1 MKKLIINKQLNLFP
15 CSAKKRSSNK
25 YNNPAFLKFPLLSRF
40 LQFPLFVILFLL
52 TFMNMPSFIYPDHN
66 YSDYKP
72 PEYKSPFIIP
82 LEGEII
88 TGFRESYIIPDKQE
102 CLKHTGIDI
111 EGKSGQKVIAAG
123 NGIVNYTGFS
133 PIGGRTLVIKHNDK
147 IRTTYLN
154 LMQIYVT
161 TGKYV
166 RQGEVI
172 ASIGASDDPSSLAC
186 HLHFGVIYDNKYI
199 DPADL
204 LEIDYS
210 SISRFIYL
218 QYLNGDFNFNT
229 GADFNSDVYV
239 KNN

>member
-1 MKKLIINKQLNLFP
+1 MKKLIIKKQL
-15 CSAKKRSSNK
+15 KSNTCNVETRNINI
-25 YNNPAFLKFPLLSRF
+25 NNKTSFIKTGFVKFFRLSIF
-40 LQFPLFVILFLL
+40 TILFLL
-52 TFMNMPSFIYPDHN
+52 TLINLPSFIY
-66 YSDYKP
+66 SDYKSP
-72 PEYKSPFIIP
+72 DYKSPFVMP
-82 LEGEII
+82 LEGETI
-88 TGFRESYIIPDKQE
+88 TGFRQSYPVPDEQKF
-102 CLKHTGIDI
+102 LKHTGIDI
-111 EGKSGQKVIAAG
+111 EGNFGQKVIAAG
-123 NGIVNYTGFS
+123 NGIVSYTGFS

-172 ASIGASDDPSSLAC
+172 ASIGASDDPSNSAY

-204 LEIDYS
+204 LKIDYS

-218 QYLNGDFNFNT
+218 QYLDDDFNFNP
-229 GADFNSDVYV
+229 DVYV
-239 KNN
+239 YNKNN

>member
-1 MKKLIINKQLNLFP
+1 MKKLIMKKQLNLYP
-15 CSAKKRSSNK
+15 CSVKKRSSDID
-25 YNNPAFLKFPLLSRF
+25 NNPACIKFPRPSRFLKFPS
-40 LQFPLFVILFLL
+40 FVILFLL
-52 TFMNMPSFIYPDHN
+52 TFMNTPSSIYPDYN
-66 YSDYKP
+66 YSDYKS

-88 TGFRESYIIPDKQE
+88 TGFRESYIVPDKQE

-123 NGIVNYTGFS
+123 NGIVSYIGFS

-172 ASIGASDDPSSLAC
+172 ASIGASDDPSNLAC

-199 DPADL
+199 DPVDL
-204 LEIDYS
+204 LKIDYS
-210 SISRFIYL
+210 SVSRFIYL
-218 QYLNGDFNFNT
+218 QYLNRDFNFNT
-229 GADFNSDVYV
+229 GAGF
-239 KNN
+239 